1 MGRCEEALKVNDD
14 DATDRLGQLAEL
26 ARDLGAGHV
35 LAEAVSLAE
44 RLTEG
49 RFYVACVGQ
58 FKRGKSTLLNAL
70 IGHPVL
76 PTGVA
81 PVTSIVTVV
90 RYGSRLAAHVRHAGG
105 TWGEIDPASLADY
118 VSEEQNP
125 QNQKRID
132 GVELFSPSPLLA
144 AGMCFVDTPGIG
156 SVFSSST
163 KMTRDFVPHID
174 VGLVVLGADPPISG
188 EEMALIEEVA
198 SQTDRLVFV
207 LNKAERLPDAE
218 RREAREFIQRILKER
233 LGQPI
238 GPFFEVSATERLSGR
253 PTRDWR
259 ALEAELEGLVRDSRV
274 LLLQAAA
281 NRGIARLEDRLLHV
295 IDEQRAALLRPLD
308 QSERRVAALRQS
320 VDEAERALGDL
331 GPLFTAE
338 EGRIARSLDS
348 EKTAFL
354 ERALPDAISQLDRL
368 LPLSGA
374 RPERL
379 RSVAMEEAQGIARRL
394 VEQWLHHVEPI
405 AEKLYGQAMERFI
418 ELANGFLR
426 RLETSGEPAF
436 ARLPAE
442 VPRETSFRAR
452 RRFYFTALLV
462 QAGRS
467 PFRGVLD
474 LVRPRRGA
482 IAAVRRDIR
491 AYLERLLETNS
502 ARVAN
507 DLRERLLESRRSL
520 ESELVALLR
529 EISASAEQ
537 ALDRARQRHAEGANR
552 VRAEI
557 NRLESLH
564 ARIRRL

>member
-1 MGRCEEALKVNDD
+1 MRVNDGG
-14 DATDRLGQLAEL
+14 DATDRLGQLAEF

-81 PVTSIVTVV
+81 PVTSLVTVV
-90 RYGSRLAAHVRHAGG
+90 RYAGHLAARVRQDGG
-105 TWGEIDPASLADY
+105 TWREIDPASLADY
-118 VSEEQNP
+118 VSEVQNP
-125 QNQKRID
+125 ENRKRID
-132 GVELFSPSPLLA
+132 RVEVFSPSPLLA

-156 SVFSSST
+156 SVFSTST

-188 EEMALIEEVA
+188 EELALIEEVA

-207 LNKAERLPDAE
+207 LNKADRLPDAE

-238 GPFFEVSATERLSGR
+238 GPFFEVSATERLFGHQ
-253 PTRDWR
+253 TRDWR
-259 ALEAELEGLVRDSRV
+259 ALEAELEGLVRDSGAHLIR
-274 LLLQAAA
+274 AAA
-281 NRGIARLEDRLLHV
+281 KRGIARLVDRLLHAM
-295 IDEQRAALLRPLD
+295 DEQRDALLRPLD
-308 QSERRVAALRQS
+308 ESERRVTVLRQS
-320 VDEAERALGDL
+320 VDDAERALRDL

-338 EGRIARSLDS
+338 ADRIARSLDS
-348 EKTAFL
+348 EKNAFL
-354 ERALPDAISQLDRL
+354 ERALPDAISQLERL
-368 LPLSGA
+368 LPSSGA

-379 RSVAMEEAQGIARRL
+379 RRVAMEEARELARRL
-394 VEQWLHHVEPI
+394 VEQWLRHVEPM
-405 AEKLYGQAMERFI
+405 AEKLYGQTMERFI

-426 RLETSGEPAF
+426 RLETSGEPTF

-452 RRFYFTALLV
+452 RRFYFTDLLV

-474 LVRPRRGA
+474 LVRLRRGA

-491 AYLERLLETNS
+491 TYLERLLETNS

-520 ESELVALLR
+520 ESELIALLR

-537 ALDRARQRHAEGANR
+537 ALERARQRHAEGADR

-557 NRLESLH
+557 ARLDSL
-564 ARIRRL
+564 RTRVGRL